1 MSAATPLSAYV
12 CPKVA
17 EVYAL
22 GVADERK
29 RIGTALTALERD
41 AGLEPLFVEG
51 SPAARA
57 VAGYVARVR
66 RVVEGGA

>member
-1 MSAATPLSAYV
+1 VSAATPLSAYV

-29 RIGTALTALERD
+29 RIAAGVSALERE
-41 AGLEPLFVEG
+41 AVAMFLEG
-51 SPAARA
+51 SPAARS
-57 VAGYVARVR
+57 VAAFVIRVR